1 MIQLPEV
8 PLSSRARRKLG
19 DYQSTIDGIAGYA
32 ERVATAR
39 KKFSQYNRSSN
50 STFREIRTALDR
62 MCSGVRRCAY
72 CEDSCADEVEHIK
85 PKDLYPEKTF
95 VWENYLYACGPC
107 NTRKNNR
114 WAVFSEATGKLTEVQ
129 RRPGGPVVP
138 PEHGDPVFID
148 PRHEDPL
155 EFMALDLIDTFHFVP
170 SHQRG
175 SREHERADYTVKVLE
190 LNERADLLPTARGA
204 AYCAYMG
211 LLDRYIRRRNEGA
224 PQEELDRLVSALQRI
239 GHRTVWEEMKRQ
251 RNSIPQLEQ
260 LFDQVPEAAQW

>member
-8 PLSSRARRKLG
+8 PLSSRARRKL
-19 DYQSTIDGIAGYA
+19 
-32 ERVATAR
+32 
-39 KKFSQYNRSSN
+39 
-50 STFREIRTALDR
+50 
-62 MCSGVRRCAY
+62 
-72 CEDSCADEVEHIK
+72 
-85 PKDLYPEKTF
+85 
-95 VWENYLYACGPC
+95 
-107 NTRKNNR
+107 
-114 WAVFSEATGKLTEVQ
+114 
-129 RRPGGPVVP
+129 
-138 PEHGDPVFID
+138 
-148 PRHEDPL
+148 
-155 EFMALDLIDTFHFVP
+155 DTFHFVP

-175 SREHERADYTVKVLE
+175 SKEHERADYTVKVLE

-260 LFDQVPEAAQW
+260 LFDQVPEAAKW